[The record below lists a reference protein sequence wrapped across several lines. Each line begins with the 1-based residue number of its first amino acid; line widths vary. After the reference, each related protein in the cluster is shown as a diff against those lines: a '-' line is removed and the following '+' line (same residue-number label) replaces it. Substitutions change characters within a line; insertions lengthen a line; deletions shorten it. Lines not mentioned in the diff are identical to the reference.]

1 MKKVNGPASRSYFST
16 KLDKIGILQPNQK
29 QLSFAAP
36 KTSQKTKTSNPMNYS
51 DVFYSDKRTVLHI
64 GKSPR
69 ENLKDLFNGD
79 VAKANS
85 TMKGLKMQ

>member
-1 MKKVNGPASRSYFST
+1 M
-16 KLDKIGILQPNQK
+16 
-29 QLSFAAP
+29 SFAAP
-36 KTSQKTKTSNPMNYS
+36 KTLQKSKMTNPMNYS

-79 VAKANS
+79 VSKGNS
-85 TMKGLKMQ
+85 TMKGLKMQQLPI